1 MTDPDDFQPDATS
14 ESGFDGDDL
23 ADPELGTSE
32 SGHPEADGPPDPQL
46 DPAKSP
52 GFDAEIE
59 SLADIEVG
67 RDDVTIGT
75 ATPAELTV
83 ADTTPVADDG
93 PAELLETLEAGPA
106 PERRRAALALAE
118 REPTDAAVDAL
129 AVRVREDSDPDV
141 RQFAVEALGELGAD
155 IATTVAREALEDPNP
170 WVRAEAVVVL
180 DGRDRRAHADA
191 IEARLED
198 EHHAVRRNA
207 LLSLSKHRGA
217 DLLETLLAFE
227 DDDSER
233 VREWVAELLGDFDDE
248 RARAALDRLRED
260 DSDIVAE
267 AAIHALDSDSDRRE
281 LFTGSTVPIDQ
292 PRHDVPPDL

>member
-14 ESGFDGDDL
+14 ESGFDSDDL
-23 ADPELGTSE
+23 ADPELGVSE
-32 SGHPEADGPPDPQL
+32 GEHPEADGPPDPQL

-83 ADTTPVADDG
+83 ADTTPVADNG
-93 PAELLETLEAGPA
+93 RTELLETLETDPA
-106 PERRRAALALAE
+106 PDRRRAALALAE

-129 AVRVREDSDPDV
+129 AARVREDPDPDV
-141 RQFAVEALGELGAD
+141 RQFAVEALGDLGAD
-155 IATTVAREALEDPNP
+155 VASTVAREALDDPNP

-180 DGRDRRAHADA
+180 DGRDRRGHADA

-217 DLLETLLAFE
+217 DLLETLLVFK

-267 AAIHALDSDSDRRE
+267 AATHALDSDSDRRE
-281 LFTGSTVPIDQ
+281 LFTGSTVPTDQ
-292 PRHDVPPDL
+292 PRYDVPPDL

>member
-14 ESGFDGDDL
+14 ESGFDSDDL
-23 ADPELGTSE
+23 ADPELGASE
-32 SGHPEADGPPDPQL
+32 SEHPEADGPPDPQL

-93 PAELLETLEAGPA
+93 HAELLETLETGPA
-106 PERRRAALALAE
+106 PKRRRAALALAE
-118 REPTDAAVDAL
+118 REPIDAVVDAL
-129 AVRVREDSDPDV
+129 ATRVHEDPDPDV
-141 RQFAVEALGELGAD
+141 RQFAVEALGDLGAD
-155 IATTVAREALEDPNP
+155 VASTVAREALDDPNP

-207 LLSLSKHRGA
+207 LLSLSKHSGA

-248 RARAALDRLRED
+248 RARAALDRLRDD

-267 AAIHALDSDSDRRE
+267 AATHALDSDSDRRE
-281 LFTGSTVPIDQ
+281 LFTRSTVPTDQ